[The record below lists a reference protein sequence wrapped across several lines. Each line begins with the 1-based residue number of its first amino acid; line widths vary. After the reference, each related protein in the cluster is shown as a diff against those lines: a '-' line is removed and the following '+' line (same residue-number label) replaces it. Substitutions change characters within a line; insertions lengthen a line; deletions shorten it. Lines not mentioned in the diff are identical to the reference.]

1 MSYIDHVTAG
11 TDPEPEITGLLFSRL
26 VTVMEELSKLVDSV
40 IKSKGISELIPDQ
53 WYSRRLHNECL
64 EDIRL
69 RLGDQ
74 ALFALGFA
82 AATIAYNAFYEQTN
96 TITDQ
101 LIDSKSNADT
111 NSQHFL
117 LIDSVLK
124 LIQLAHQ
131 TANNNSRNHPSTYG
145 FYAEHLGEL
154 RFRMTS
160 SSFPVQAWTPY
171 GQGVLHGILRMGL
184 PDFWQFTMAPDI
196 ESPSR
201 AQGDVSDSYEVI
213 FVLTDSTKPVGEMR
227 LQETLRVK
235 QNLLVEA
242 VNAAQAAEEKASR
255 LLNHLM
261 DSVNYARQLQNSQLP
276 RAARLSGRFASFDVL
291 WEPRDI
297 IGGDLWWISSE
308 EFPGAFSLAVTDST
322 GHGVP
327 GAMLSLLVNNS
338 LERIYSNQPD
348 LVPAQAL
355 MNLDALV
362 RSGLNQ
368 DSEDGDSDD
377 GCDAII
383 LKIDQQESRLAF
395 AGAKLDL
402 FRIEAS
408 GHVHRYRGSRISL
421 GYRQQ
426 PSVSDMPITQEIIF
440 NKGDLFLLVTDGFT
454 DQPGGD
460 MQSPRCLGYRRLEQW
475 LAGLAGFRAEAALKS
490 LKSSFSAWQG
500 QQLRRDD
507 VTALAFTL

>member
-1 MSYIDHVTAG
+1 MSHPGHVITANA
-11 TDPEPEITGLLFSRL
+11 PEPEITGLLFSRL
-26 VTVMEELSKLVDSV
+26 VTVMEELSGLVESV
-40 IKSKGISELIPDQ
+40 IQSKGISELIPDQ

-69 RLGDQ
+69 RLGDR

-82 AATIAYNAFYEQTN
+82 AATIAYNAFYEKTN
-96 TITDQ
+96 EITDQ
-101 LIDSKSNADT
+101 LITSNANDDAVRQ
-111 NSQHFL
+111 SAL
-117 LIDSVLK
+117 LIDSVLR

-131 TANNNSRNHPSTYG
+131 TANSNSRHHPSSYG
-145 FYAEHLGEL
+145 FYAEHLEGL

-184 PDFWQFTMAPDI
+184 PSFWQFTMVLDA

-201 AQGDVSDSYEVI
+201 AQGAPSDSFEVV
-213 FVLTDSTKPVGEMR
+213 FTLTDSTMPVGEMR

-242 VNAAQAAEEKASR
+242 VDAAQAAEEKASR

-261 DSVNYARQLQNSQLP
+261 DSVNYARHLQNSQLP
-276 RAARLSGRFASFDVL
+276 RAERLSGRFASFDVL

-297 IGGDLWWISSE
+297 IGGDLWWVSSE
-308 EFPGAFSLAVTDST
+308 KFPGAFTLAVTDST

-338 LERIYSNQPD
+338 LDRIYSNQPD
-348 LVPAQAL
+348 LAPAQAL
-355 MNLDALV
+355 MNLDVLV

-368 DSEDGDSDD
+368 DSHEGNSDD

-383 LKIDQQESRLAF
+383 LRIDRQAGRLAF

-402 FRIEAS
+402 FRVEPT
-408 GHVHRYRGSRISL
+408 GQVHRYRGSRFSL

-426 PSVSDMPITQEIIF
+426 AVSAEMAVTHEIIF
-440 NKGDLFLLVTDGFT
+440 NPGDLFIVVTDGFT

-460 MQSPRCLGYRRLEQW
+460 IDHPRSLGYRRLEQW
-475 LAGLAGFRAEAALKS
+475 LSGLTDRHAEAALRV
-490 LKSSFSAWQG
+490 LRSSFAAWQG
-500 QQLRRDD
+500 AQLRRDD